1 MNKLLGPICPA
12 GRNSK
17 TNKSSSISK
26 IMLVKVFQL
35 NNTYTHHSEKKK
47 FNLLIEAT
55 AFRAGPI
62 PKNVAHTLFK
72 TDLAPL

>member
-17 TNKSSSISK
+17 TNKSSNISK
-26 IMLVKVFQL
+26 IMLVKFFQL
-35 NNTYTHHSEKKK
+35 NNTYKHHSEKE
-47 FNLLIEAT
+47 FDLLIEAT

-62 PKNVAHTLFK
+62 PKNVAHTLCK
-72 TDLAPL
+72 TDLAF